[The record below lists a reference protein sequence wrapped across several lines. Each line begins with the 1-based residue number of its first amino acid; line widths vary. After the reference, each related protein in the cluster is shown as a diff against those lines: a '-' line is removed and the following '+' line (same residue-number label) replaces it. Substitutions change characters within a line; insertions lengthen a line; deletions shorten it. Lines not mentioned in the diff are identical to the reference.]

1 MQCIHQFQ
9 DILKRAEELTKDL
22 LSENGR
28 ESFAKDKQLFEAQLQ
43 RSKYIKVPI
52 VGVFSAGKSTLLNAF
67 TQRPGML
74 PVDTLPETAVAY
86 ELYYD
91 TNERVELY
99 REEKLQQ
106 TCELSAIKS
115 LSTQPGDVAK
125 VYCTSAVVKSLQDRG
140 VVLVD
145 MPGIGSGIEQH
156 EAAVANYIDEGTA
169 FVLMVDA
176 EHGTLRAD
184 SLEFLASLK
193 AFELY
198 PAVFLTKADKK
209 PAKEVEEIKDV
220 VTYQLKKISEA
231 APTVSVLSAVDDS
244 YQAFHDYVFSLDADA
259 MVHQKFGEK
268 LKAVLDKFKGD
279 LAMRVDLRQKDVAK
293 VDEVLAAID
302 KEIANAKQHLPQT
315 NSQADTPEKSTQD
328 ILDGVAEALR
338 AKVPT
343 FAQML
348 ASRQSVESVQSVMV
362 STVNAQIRQSFKE
375 ESEQYVNAVGSALN
389 EASKQIAA
397 ISLDGDFMK
406 NYGDVIDI
414 VKMGIPMFPIGG
426 KWIRILKK
434 LLMCLPLFEK
444 VINRFFGKSAEDIRA
459 EIQRTLDS
467 QIPTIVNE
475 LRSSVL
481 KLVSDNQ
488 QRISQ
493 AMQQQYTDKLN
504 SARDGLT
511 EKKNDASK
519 NKAEVEAEL
528 QKLQQAI
535 ADLDGIIASL

>member
-1 MQCIHQFQ
+1 MQRITQFQ
-9 DILKRAEELTKDL
+9 DALLRAEELTKDL

-28 ESFAKDKQLFEAQLQ
+28 ESFAKDKQLFDAQLE

-106 TCELSAIKS
+106 TCELSAIKT
-115 LSTQPGDVAK
+115 LATQPGDVAK

-140 VVLVD
+140 VILVD

-184 SLEFLASLK
+184 SLEFLAALK

-220 VTYQLKKISEA
+220 VTYQLKKISEQ
-231 APTVSVLSAVDDS
+231 APTVGVLSAVDGNF
-244 YQAFHDYVFSLDADA
+244 QAFHDYVFSLDADA

-268 LKAVLDKFKGD
+268 LKAVLDKVKGD
-279 LAMRVDLRQKDVAK
+279 LAMNVDLREKNIAE
-293 VDEVLAAID
+293 VDKAIA
-302 KEIANAKQHLPQT
+302 EINKKIEDAGQNRTQT
-315 NSQADTPEKSTQD
+315 NGQADTPQKSTQD
-328 ILDGVAEALR
+328 ILDRVGDALR

-348 ASRQSVESVQSVMV
+348 AAKESMERVQSVMV
-362 STVNAQIRQSFKE
+362 STVNTQIKQSFKE
-375 ESEQYVNAVGSALN
+375 ESSQYINDVGRAMNA
-389 EASKQIAA
+389 ASKQITG

-406 NYGDVIDI
+406 DYGSLIDMVKIAIPLVPVGGPVLRIINMAI
-414 VKMGIPMFPIGG
+414 VHLPI
-426 KWIRILKK
+426 
-434 LLMCLPLFEK
+434 FEK
-444 VINRFFGKSAEDIRA
+444 FINRLFGKSAEDIKA
-459 EIQRTLDS
+459 EIQRTLDL
-467 QIPTIVNE
+467 QIPTIVSE
-475 LRSSVL
+475 LRPSVL

-504 SARDGLT
+504 SVRDGLT

>member
-28 ESFAKDKQLFEAQLQ
+28 ESFAKDKQLFDAQLE

-106 TCELSAIKS
+106 TCELSAIKT
-115 LSTQPGDVAK
+115 LATQPGDVAK

-140 VVLVD
+140 VILVD

-156 EAAVANYIDEGTA
+156 EAAVANYIEEGTA

-176 EHGTLRAD
+176 VHGTLRAD
-184 SLEFLASLK
+184 SLEFLSSLK

-231 APTVSVLSAVDDS
+231 APTVGVLSAVDGS

-259 MVHQKFGEK
+259 MVHQKLGEK
-268 LKAVLDKFKGD
+268 LKAVLEKLKGD

-302 KEIANAKQHLPQT
+302 KDIANAKQHLPQT

-348 ASRQSVESVQSVMV
+348 AANESVDNVKAVMV
-362 STVNAQIRQSFKE
+362 TTVRTQIMQSFKE
-375 ESEQYVNAVGSALN
+375 ESEQYIDAVGSALN
-389 EASKQIAA
+389 EASKNIAE
-397 ISLDGDFMK
+397 ISLDGDFLK
-406 NYGDVIDI
+406 DYGDLID
-414 VKMGIPMFPIGG
+414 VAKMLLVALPIGG
-426 KWIRILKK
+426 KIARILAWIFSN
-434 LLMCLPLFEK
+434 LPIISKALSWL
-444 VINRFFGKSAEDIRA
+444 FGKSEEDIQA
-459 EIQRTLDS
+459 EIKKALDDC
-467 QIPTIVNE
+467 IPTIVSE
-475 LRSSVL
+475 LKPSVL

-493 AMQQQYTDKLN
+493 AMQQQYVDKMN
-504 SARDGLT
+504 SVRDG
-511 EKKNDASK
+511 
-519 NKAEVEAEL
+519 
-528 QKLQQAI
+528 
-535 ADLDGIIASL
+535 